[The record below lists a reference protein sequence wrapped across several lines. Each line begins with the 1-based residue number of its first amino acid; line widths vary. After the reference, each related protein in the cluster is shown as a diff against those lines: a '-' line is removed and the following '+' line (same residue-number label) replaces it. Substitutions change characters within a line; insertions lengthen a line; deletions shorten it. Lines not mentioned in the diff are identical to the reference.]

1 MVSRPLTLQFF
12 FGFLLFYTQ
21 RRETWCPGAL
31 LASAP
36 LASAATLAAN
46 SVQVRLARISSSPSS
61 EESEF
66 DEMSRDAFLS
76 TLEEE
81 EERKSL
87 EEGRRKVAFAS
98 PRSKRFVLL
107 MLDQVT
113 LPVSCGERVVVGEGE
128 GRGRREMIS
137 GQQRFPSPK
146 IKCTLNFS
154 RFLRKE
160 PARAEEVKLR
170 SDVESAAPAL
180 TAQFSEIL
188 PFRAKTKDN
197 SVTEN
202 ELVLET

>member
-87 EEGRRKVAFAS
+87 EDGRRKVAFAS

-107 MLDQVT
+107 VLGQAS
-113 LPVSCGERVVVGEGE
+113 SC
-128 GRGRREMIS
+128 
-137 GQQRFPSPK
+137 
-146 IKCTLNFS
+146 L
-154 RFLRKE
+154 LW
-160 PARAEEVKLR
+160 
-170 SDVESAAPAL
+170 
-180 TAQFSEIL
+180 
-188 PFRAKTKDN
+188 
-197 SVTEN
+197 
-202 ELVLET
+202 

>member
-1 MVSRPLTLQFF
+1 MNPSSVFSFSENYCSETPIYYLQRRFPPLSQIWSAFGRKRKSSVACTSCYNVVSRPLTLQFF

-87 EEGRRKVAFAS
+87 EDGRRKVAFAS

-107 MLDQVT
+107 VLGQAS
-113 LPVSCGERVVVGEGE
+113 SC
-128 GRGRREMIS
+128 
-137 GQQRFPSPK
+137 
-146 IKCTLNFS
+146 L
-154 RFLRKE
+154 LW
-160 PARAEEVKLR
+160 
-170 SDVESAAPAL
+170 
-180 TAQFSEIL
+180 
-188 PFRAKTKDN
+188 
-197 SVTEN
+197 
-202 ELVLET
+202 